1 MPEWY
6 LAVAALAP
14 ISALGFLW
22 SPLFYAL
29 PLLALAL
36 AAPIF
41 QAIVSASRV
50 SFAVPRS
57 SYFDRFKLR
66 SVTALLHLIQP
77 LARLTGRLRSGL
89 TLWRYSGSGFTMP
102 WPRKFAVWTE
112 DWRDPNKRLESFEAD
127 LRKPGVYVRRGG
139 NYDRWDL
146 EVRVRLLGFARL
158 LMAVEDHG
166 AGNQF
171 VRVRLW
177 PRCSLLEF
185 LPIVLFAC
193 FSAAAALDHAWVT
206 SAIMGLLS
214 LFLALYSVRG
224 CGSAIAAILR
234 TLQDSDAIHERQKE
248 IQ

>member
-1 MPEWY
+1 
-6 LAVAALAP
+6 
-14 ISALGFLW
+14 
-22 SPLFYAL
+22 
-29 PLLALAL
+29 
-36 AAPIF
+36 
-41 QAIVSASRV
+41 
-50 SFAVPRS
+50 
-57 SYFDRFKLR
+57 
-66 SVTALLHLIQP
+66 
-77 LARLTGRLRSGL
+77 
-89 TLWRYSGSGFTMP
+89 
-102 WPRKFAVWTE
+102 
-112 DWRDPNKRLESFEAD
+112 
-127 LRKPGVYVRRGG
+127 G
-139 NYDRWDL
+139 NYDRWGL

-224 CGSAIAAILR
+224 CGSPIAAILP
-234 TLQDSDAIHERQKE
+234 TPPHSNPFHHLHKSTHSSP
-248 IQ
+248 